1 MGVWANQGANTK
13 HDVHLHT
20 GDKMEEVMSHL
31 KWEMYENLHIGDC
44 LYLCEGKYKCGLVE
58 YDNPELAEITYEII
72 TQWEEQ
78 HNIDTEDQGDG
89 TSAMCQSISY
99 FFHVSQEYDNH
110 NWLIET
116 IAKRSNGAF
125 ATSFLNA

>member
-1 MGVWANQGANTK
+1 LGVWANQGANTK

-31 KWEMYENLHIGDC
+31 KWEMYENLHSGF
-44 LYLCEGKYKCGLVE
+44 VE